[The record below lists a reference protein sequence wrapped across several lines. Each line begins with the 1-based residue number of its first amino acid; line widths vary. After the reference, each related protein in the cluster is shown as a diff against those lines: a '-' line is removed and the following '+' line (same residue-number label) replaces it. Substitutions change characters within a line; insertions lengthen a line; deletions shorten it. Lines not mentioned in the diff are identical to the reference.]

1 VCAAKQQRILRVGIT
16 GGIGSG
22 KSTLCNFF
30 NERGRT
36 VISADDIARD
46 LTEHNGLIRKRIQR
60 VFGPQIYR
68 ADASLDRK
76 LLAGIVFGNA
86 AARERLN
93 SIVHPPVIREIEERA
108 AALTSLAKYPYLIV
122 EAALIYETG
131 LESRLDFTIVVD
143 APEEVRIARI
153 MSRDGCT
160 RNDVLSR
167 IRAQMPMEQKLKRAD
182 IGLLND
188 GTVSDL
194 KAKVPFLDTLLSQIA
209 GRRNLL

>member
-1 VCAAKQQRILRVGIT
+1 MCAAKQQRILRVGIT

-93 SIVHPPVIREIEERA
+93 SIVHPPVIREIEEKA
-108 AALTSLAKYPYLIV
+108 AALTSPAKYPYLIV

-182 IGLLND
+182 IVLLND

>member
-30 NERGRT
+30 KERGRT

-46 LTEHNGLIRKRIQR
+46 LTEHNDLIRKRIQR

-76 LLAGIVFGNA
+76 LLASIVFGNA
-86 AARERLN
+86 AARKRLN
-93 SIVHPPVIREIEERA
+93 SIVHPPVVREIEEKA
-108 AALTSLAKYPYLIV
+108 AALTSPAKYPYLIV

-131 LESRLDFTIVVD
+131 LESRLDYTIVVD
-143 APEEVRIARI
+143 APEEVRISRI
-153 MSRDGCT
+153 MLRDGCT

-167 IRAQMPMEQKLKRAD
+167 IQAQMPMEQKLKRAD
-182 IGLLND
+182 IVLLND
-188 GTVSDL
+188 GNVSDL

-209 GRRNLL
+209 GRRNLS